1 MGFGTD
7 FEINIFLNKQKYRTK
22 EKVKEKIKG
31 LEDYMYSV
39 KCKLKMFASSNLSE
53 TVPKDWNDEPI
64 NWLNKEVEELL
75 EELYED
81 SIEVYKLNLYIEYLD
96 EHNITDIKQD

>member
-22 EKVKEKIKG
+22 EEVKEKIKG

-64 NWLNKEVEELL
+64 NWLHREIGSILETIEEYQY
-75 EELYED
+75 ELFR
-81 SIEVYKLNLYIEYLD
+81 
-96 EHNITDIKQD
+96 